1 MEKVFIDAEA
11 MLKDSFELGLRVA
24 ESDFHPSFVI
34 GIWRGGAPIAIA
46 IQELLEVMGHPTD
59 HASLRTSSYGGGT
72 TPRRVEVFGLAPVAK
87 SLRPADRVLI
97 VDDTFDTGRSVDA
110 VITQLRDAGVSCEIK
125 VATLYFKPS
134 LNKTDRTPDYHLYE
148 TDKWLVFPHELRG
161 ADMAEIKARGLLPS
175 RIYKHPL
182 DL

>member
-1 MEKVFIDAEA
+1 MDKVFIDAEA
-11 MLKDSFELGLRVA
+11 MLKDSFELGLRIA
-24 ESDFHPSFVI
+24 ESDYHPSFVI

-46 IQELLEVMGHPTD
+46 IQELLDVMGYPTD

-72 TPRRVEVFGLAPVAK
+72 TSRRVEVFGLAPVAK

-110 VITQLRDAGVSCEIK
+110 VITQLREAGVSCEIR
-125 VATLYFKPS
+125 VATLYFKPT
-134 LNKTDRTPDYHLYE
+134 LNKTERVPDYHLYE

-161 ADMAEIKARGLLPS
+161 ADLNELKSRGLLPE
-175 RIYKHPL
+175 RIFTHKL
-182 DL
+182 TL

>member
-1 MEKVFIDAEA
+1 MDKVFISADG
-11 MLKDSFELGLRVA
+11 MLKDSFELGLQVA
-24 ESDFHPSFVI
+24 ESDYHPSFVI

-46 IQELLEVMGHPTD
+46 IQELLDVLGYPTD

-72 TPRRVEVFGLAPVAK
+72 VPRAVEVFGLVPVAK

-110 VITQLRDAGVSCEIK
+110 VITQLREAGVSCEIK
-125 VATLYFKPS
+125 IATLYFKPT
-134 LNKTDRTPDYHLYE
+134 LNKTDRVPDYYLHE

-161 ADMAEIKARGLLPS
+161 SDLAEIKARKILPR
-175 RIYKHPL
+175 RIYKHTL
-182 DL
+182 TL